1 MSEEV
6 KEEEKKD
13 EGPVEKEFY
22 KQFKLLQY
30 DAMMEAFRKEMSA
43 QVGEMQRWR
52 DYHRNGNP
60 EGMAS
65 LYADHFELVRKSINY
80 RNLYSKRKKELKKN
94 EGEITN
100 AARVGDVKLI
110 KKLQAERYDIENE
123 MTALIFR
130 VYKIYFRIKPEL
142 PVEGEDEEIID
153 YFEYK
158 EDA

>member
-1 MSEEV
+1 MTEEV
-6 KEEEKKD
+6 KDKNKKD

-22 KQFKLLQY
+22 KQFKLLQHE
-30 DAMMEAFRKEMSA
+30 AMMEAFRREMSA

-60 EGMAS
+60 EGMLN
-65 LYADHFELVRKSINY
+65 LYEDLFDRVRKAINY

-94 EGEITN
+94 EGEITE
-100 AARVGDVKLI
+100 AARFGDVKLI

-123 MTALIFR
+123 MTAIIFR
-130 VYKIYFRIKPEL
+130 VYRIYFSIKPEL
-142 PVEGEDEEIID
+142 PVEGEDEEVID

-158 EDA
+158 EDT